1 MPHQKRNLT
10 YMKKSAIITILFA
23 LVTMVGQAK
32 TFKTIKAPEAMA
44 CLNVWGEFKARE
56 VIFTDTATTVRFT
69 MEKGKGQSFRF
80 ASTSYLLDE
89 GGNRYPLHS
98 AEGIALDSWVQSPES
113 GITNFTMYFDPMPK
127 KVQVFDY
134 IEGDEKGSFR
144 LLGIHDKKYKV
155 NVPTLQELSEANPY
169 TVPADWFKT
178 DTITIRGRIED
189 YDAEKLGFTYMN
201 CYYYNVFEK
210 DGVTLI
216 FDISPDGTFEKK
228 FQANYPTR
236 EIIVPDN
243 SNIRF
248 DNIPIFARPG
258 ETIDITIKP
267 NEYGVYECYY
277 NNGSSKEV
285 ERWLKAD
292 LDMWELTKPISEFKG
307 NISEMDKVADQT
319 WLDILYIIQREA
331 TRQHF
336 TTQEMQLALAS
347 MQGSFIEAIANYIR
361 SHKRGLVKVEEVD
374 GDFNVEILDSI
385 EWNEL
390 KKMENYKMMQRVDYD
405 NPLLMCNDFHFVLNR
420 IQYADVAIR
429 RQYEGVENENG
440 EYIINAENYKK
451 MLADYLSALRE
462 LMGTDKNNLTAQLCV
477 YNNMT
482 NFFDIWR
489 SREDSIPQIQADATI
504 TPAEREQKLANLA
517 SLSNLMPV
525 YLDVLTNP
533 FIHQKAEEF
542 YAKKMEQKEIAAPLP
557 TNNPSADLIRSLC
570 EKYPGRYLVIDFW
583 GMHCGPCRAEIEY
596 SKELRA
602 KIAQRDDVKLV
613 FIAEERTSE
622 GSDEYKKYVAEWLAD
637 EETVCLSKSDF
648 NRMMELFR
656 FNGTPHYETITPDCR
671 RVRDDLRIDGY
682 DNFDYELTRLKERL
696 K

>member
-1 MPHQKRNLT
+1 
-10 YMKKSAIITILFA
+10 
-23 LVTMVGQAK
+23 
-32 TFKTIKAPEAMA
+32 
-44 CLNVWGEFKARE
+44 
-56 VIFTDTATTVRFT
+56 
-69 MEKGKGQSFRF
+69 
-80 ASTSYLLDE
+80 
-89 GGNRYPLHS
+89 
-98 AEGIALDSWVQSPES
+98 
-113 GITNFTMYFDPMPK
+113 
-127 KVQVFDY
+127 
-134 IEGDEKGSFR
+134 
-144 LLGIHDKKYKV
+144 
-155 NVPTLQELSEANPY
+155 
-169 TVPADWFKT
+169 
-178 DTITIRGRIED
+178 
-189 YDAEKLGFTYMN
+189 
-201 CYYYNVFEK
+201 
-210 DGVTLI
+210 
-216 FDISPDGTFEKK
+216 
-228 FQANYPTR
+228 
-236 EIIVPDN
+236 
-243 SNIRF
+243 
-248 DNIPIFARPG
+248 
-258 ETIDITIKP
+258 
-267 NEYGVYECYY
+267 
-277 NNGSSKEV
+277 
-285 ERWLKAD
+285 
-292 LDMWELTKPISEFKG
+292 
-307 NISEMDKVADQT
+307 
-319 WLDILYIIQREA
+319 
-331 TRQHF
+331 
-336 TTQEMQLALAS
+336 MQLALAH

-374 GDFNVEILDSI
+374 GDFNVEIHDSI

-542 YAKKMEQKEIAAPLP
+542 YARKMEQKEIAAPLP

-602 KIAQRDDVKLV
+602 KIAQRDDVKLI
-613 FIAEERTSE
+613 FIAEERTAE
-622 GSDEYKKYVAEWLAD
+622 GSDEYRKYVSEWLAD
-637 EETVCLSKSDF
+637 EETICMAKANFVRLQ
-648 NRMMELFR
+648 ELFQ
-656 FNGTPHYETITPDCR
+656 FNGIPHYETITPDGC
-671 RVRDDLRIDGY
+671 RVRDDLRINGY
-682 DNFDYELTRLKERL
+682 DNFDEELQRLKERL

>member
-1 MPHQKRNLT
+1 
-10 YMKKSAIITILFA
+10 MKKSTIITILLA
-23 LVTMVGQAK
+23 LVTMTGQAK
-32 TFKTIKAPEAMA
+32 TFKTIKAPEAMT
-44 CLNVWGEFKARE
+44 CVNVSNGELKVRE
-56 VIFTDTATTVRFT
+56 VIMRDTATTVHFT
-69 MEKGKGQSFRF
+69 MEKEKGQSFLF

-89 GGNRYPLHS
+89 DGNRYPLRS
-98 AEGIALDSWVQSPES
+98 ADGIALDSWVLSPES
-113 GITNFTMYFDPMPK
+113 GVTDFTMHFEPMPK

-169 TVPADWFKT
+169 TVPADWLKT

-189 YDAEKLGFTYMN
+189 YDAEKLGFTSMN
-201 CYYYNVFEK
+201 CYYYSVFEK

-216 FDISPDGTFEKK
+216 FDIAPDGTFEKK
-228 FQANYPTR
+228 FQAYYPTC
-236 EIIVPDN
+236 EVIAPDN

-248 DNIPIFARPG
+248 DNVPFFARPG

-267 NEYGVYECYY
+267 NEHGIYECYY
-277 NNGSSKEV
+277 NNGSCKEV

-319 WLDILYIIQREA
+319 WLYIIHQEG

-336 TTQEMQLALAS
+336 TTQEMQLALAH

-361 SHKRGLVKVEEVD
+361 SHKRCLVKVEEVD

-405 NPLLMCNDFHFVLNR
+405 NPLLMCNNFHFVLNR

-462 LMGTDKNNLTAQLCV
+462 LMGTDKNNLTIQLCV
-477 YNNMT
+477 YNDMT
-482 NFFDIWR
+482 NNFDTWR
-489 SREDSIPQIQADATI
+489 SREDSIPQIQADTTI
-504 TPAEREQKLANLA
+504 TSAEREQRLAYMA

-533 FIHQKAEEF
+533 YIHQKAEEF

-557 TNNPSADLIRSLC
+557 ADNPSADLIRSLC

-596 SKELRA
+596 SKEQRA

-648 NRMMELFR
+648 NHMMELFH
-656 FNGTPHYETITPDCR
+656 FSGTPHYETITPDCR
-671 RVRDDLRIDGY
+671 RVREDYSTKGY
-682 DNFDYELTRLKERL
+682 DYIDYELERLKEKL

>member
-1 MPHQKRNLT
+1 MNKQT
-10 YMKKSAIITILFA
+10 IITA
-23 LVTMVGQAK
+23 LLVLVAMMGQAK
-32 TFKTIKAPEAMA
+32 IYKTIKAPEAMA
-44 CLNVWGEFKARE
+44 CLNVWGELKARE
-56 VIFTDTATTVRFT
+56 VIMRDTATTVHFT
-69 MEKGKGQSFRF
+69 MEKEKGQSFLF

-89 GGNRYPLHS
+89 DGNRYPLRS
-98 AEGIALDSWVQSPES
+98 ADGIALDSWVQSPES
-113 GITNFTMYFDPMPK
+113 GITNFTMHFEPIPK
-127 KVQVFDY
+127 KVQVFDF

-169 TVPADWFKT
+169 TVPADWLKT
-178 DTITIRGRIED
+178 DTITIRGRIEG
-189 YDAEKLGFTYMN
+189 YDAEKLGFTSMN

-210 DGVTLI
+210 DGTTLI
-216 FDISPDGTFEKK
+216 FDIAPDGTFEKK
-228 FQANYPTR
+228 FLANYPTR
-236 EIIVPDN
+236 EVIAPDN
-243 SNIRF
+243 SNMRF
-248 DNIPIFARPG
+248 DNMSFFARPG
-258 ETIDITIKP
+258 ESIDITIKP
-267 NEYGVYECYY
+267 NEHEVYECYY

-292 LDMWELTKPISEFKG
+292 LDMWKLTKPISNFKG
-307 NISEMDKVADQT
+307 KIGEMDKVADQT

-331 TRQHF
+331 ARMHF
-336 TTQEMQLALAS
+336 TAQEMQLALAH
-347 MQGSFIEAIANYIR
+347 MQGVFVEAIANYIR

-477 YNNMT
+477 YNDMMNR
-482 NFFDIWR
+482 FDTWR
-489 SREDSIPQIQADATI
+489 SREDSIPQIQADTTI
-504 TPAEREQKLANLA
+504 TLAEREHRLANMA
-517 SLSNLMPV
+517 SLSNMMPV

-533 FIHQKAEEF
+533 YIHQKAEEF
-542 YAKKMEQKEIAAPLP
+542 YAKKMEQKEIAVPLP
-557 TNNPSADLIRSLC
+557 ADNPSADLIRSLC

-583 GMHCGPCRAEIEY
+583 GMHCGPCRAAIQM

-602 KIAQRDDVKLV
+602 EIAKRDDVKLI
-613 FIAEERTSE
+613 FIAEERTAE
-622 GSDEYKKYVAEWLAD
+622 GSDEYRQYVSKWLAD
-637 EETVCLSKSDF
+637 EETICMTKADF
-648 NRMMELFR
+648 VRLQELFQ
-656 FNGTPHYETITPDCR
+656 FNGIPHYETITPDGR
-671 RVRDDLRIDGY
+671 RVRDDLRINGY
-682 DNFDYELTRLKERL
+682 DNFDYELERLKEKL

>member
-189 YDAEKLGFTYMN
+189 YDTEKLGFTYMN

-307 NISEMDKVADQT
+307 KIGEMDKVADQT
-319 WLDILYIIQREA
+319 WQDMLYIIQQEG

-336 TTQEMQLALAS
+336 TAQEMQLALAS
-347 MQGSFIEAIANYIR
+347 MQGSIIEAMANYIR
-361 SHKRGLVKVEEVD
+361 NHKNGLVKVEEVD

-385 EWNEL
+385 EWEEL
-390 KKMENYKMMQRVDYD
+390 EKMEHYKILQGIDYD

-420 IQYADVAIR
+420 IQFDGNVTRLKYK
-429 RQYEGVENENG
+429 GVVFDEKG
-440 EYIINAENYKK
+440 EYIINKENEKK
-451 MLADYLSALRE
+451 LLANYIPALRE
-462 LMGTDKNNLTAQLCV
+462 LMGTDKNNLTIQLCV
-477 YNNMT
+477 YNEMMNH
-482 NFFDIWR
+482 FDKWQF
-489 SREDSIPQIQADATI
+489 REA
-504 TPAEREQKLANLA
+504 L
-517 SLSNLMPV
+517 LSNMMPV

-533 FIHQKAEEF
+533 YIHQKAKQF
-542 YAKKMEQKEIAAPLP
+542 YERKMTQTDIATPLP
-557 TNNPSADLIRSLC
+557 VTPATDLIRSFC
-570 EKYPGRYLVIDFW
+570 AKYPDKILVIDFW
-583 GMHCGPCRAEIEY
+583 ATWCGPCRRAIEE

-602 KIAQRDDVKLV
+602 EIAKRADVKLI
-613 FIAEERTSE
+613 FIAEERTAE
-622 GSDEYKKYVAEWLAD
+622 GSDEYRQYVSKWLAD
-637 EETVCLSKSDF
+637 EETICMAKANFVRLQ
-648 NRMMELFR
+648 ELFQ
-656 FNGTPHYETITPDCR
+656 FNGIPHYETITPDGR
-671 RVRDDLRIDGY
+671 RVRDDLRINGY
-682 DNFDYELTRLKERL
+682 DNFDEELQRLKEKL

>member
-1 MPHQKRNLT
+1 
-10 YMKKSAIITILFA
+10 MKKSTIITILLA
-23 LVTMVGQAK
+23 LVTMAGQAK
-32 TFKTIKAPEAMA
+32 TFKTIKAPEAMT
-44 CLNVWGEFKARE
+44 CVNVSNAELKVRE
-56 VIFTDTATTVRFT
+56 VIMRDTATTVHFT
-69 MEKGKGQSFRF
+69 MEKEKGQSFRF

-89 GGNRYPLHS
+89 GGNRYPLRS

-113 GITNFTMYFDPMPK
+113 GMTDFTMHFEPMPK

-216 FDISPDGTFEKK
+216 FDIAPDGTFEKK

-236 EIIVPDN
+236 EVIAPDN

-248 DNIPIFARPG
+248 GQISFFARPG

-267 NEYGVYECYY
+267 NEHGIYECYY

-285 ERWLKAD
+285 KRWLKAD

-307 NISEMDKVADQT
+307 KISEMAKVAEQT

-347 MQGSFIEAIANYIR
+347 MQGSFIDAMANYIQN
-361 SHKRGLVKVEEVD
+361 HKRGLTKVKEVD
-374 GDFNVEILDSI
+374 GEFDVEILDSI
-385 EWNEL
+385 EWEEL
-390 KKMENYKMMQRVDYD
+390 DKMEHYKMMQRIDYD
-405 NPLLMCNDFHFVLNR
+405 NPLLMCNDFHFVLNH
-420 IQYADVAIR
+420 IQLAGNVIRLKYKDVVVDEKGEYVINI
-429 RQYEGVENENG
+429 ENEKKLLAN
-440 EYIINAENYKK
+440 YIP
-451 MLADYLSALRE
+451 ALRE
-462 LMGTDKNNLTAQLCV
+462 LMGTDKNNLTIQFCV
-477 YNNMT
+477 YNEMMNH
-482 NFFDIWR
+482 FDKWL
-489 SREDSIPQIQADATI
+489 SREA
-504 TPAEREQKLANLA
+504 L
-517 SLSNLMPV
+517 LSNVMPV
-525 YLDVLTNP
+525 YLDVFTNP
-533 FIHQKAEEF
+533 YIHQKAEAF
-542 YAKKMEQKEIAAPLP
+542 YARKMEQKEIAVRLP
-557 TNNPSADLIRSLC
+557 SNNPSAVLIRALC
-570 EKYPGRYLVIDFW
+570 ARYPGRYLMIDFW
-583 GMHCGPCRAEIEY
+583 GMSCGPCRAAIQM

-602 KIAQRDDVKLV
+602 EIAKRDDVKLI
-613 FIAEERTSE
+613 FIAEERTAE
-622 GSDEYKKYVAEWLAD
+622 GSDEYRKYVSEWLAD
-637 EETVCLSKSDF
+637 EETICMAKANFVRLQ
-648 NRMMELFR
+648 ELFQ
-656 FNGTPHYETITPDCR
+656 FNGIPHYETITPDGC
-671 RVRDDLRIDGY
+671 RVRDDLRINGY
-682 DNFDYELTRLKERL
+682 DNFDEELQRLKERL